1 VSKFEAKN
9 NLEDKNNKRKQ
20 HANKNEST
28 KIEIANEENSN
39 LSLIESEQL
48 GGCSQ
53 ASETQRADA
62 ILGLQQT
69 QGNTFIQRMIGDGGS
84 AVLDDEILQKIQ
96 SEKGYGEAISSEIR
110 HEMESSFKRELGD
123 VRLHTSP
130 EADLL
135 AKQLGAK
142 AFTTGNDIFF
152 RNGAY
157 QPSTLAGKKLMKH
170 ELIHTVQQSQA
181 SDSQPSRIS
190 QPGEQSELE
199 AEKASESNIPVLSAS
214 GSAPVIARVPDDADS
229 ILLNMGVGF
238 EQFEKYL
245 RNSGYYEE
253 DPEIEYWMEDQKNW
267 FRQLGYSF

>member
-1 VSKFEAKN
+1 MSKFEAKS
-9 NLEDKNNKRKQ
+9 NLEEKNNKRKQ
-20 HANKNEST
+20 HVNTNESN
-28 KIEIANEENSN
+28 KAEITNEENLN
-39 LSLIESEQL
+39 LSSIESEQL
-48 GGCSQ
+48 AGCSQ

-62 ILGLQQT
+62 ILGLQKT
-69 QGNTFIQRMIGDGGS
+69 RGNTFIQRMVGEGAS
-84 AVLDDEILQKIQ
+84 AVLDDDVLQKIQ
-96 SEKGYGEAISSEIR
+96 AEKGSGEAISPEIR

-123 VRLHTSP
+123 VRLHTSS

-152 RNGAY
+152 RNGTY
-157 QPSTLAGKKLMKH
+157 QPSTLSGKKLIKH
-170 ELIHTVQQSQA
+170 ELTHTIQQSDII
-181 SDSQPSRIS
+181 SNQPTRIS
-190 QPGEQSELE
+190 QPEEQSELE
-199 AEKASESNIPVLSAS
+199 AEKASESNMPVLSAS

-229 ILLNMGVGF
+229 ILLNMGVSF

-245 RNSGYYEE
+245 RNGGYYEE